1 MRVKRTRESQLSRV
15 QTAFAVLI
23 TAVSL
28 MALAVFA
35 GYFIMLYRSD
45 GEILVSPIGDAKS
58 TPVINVLKNVSG
70 DDHARSQDDVYNEFV
85 YLPSERIRL
94 NPGQTY
100 KIGVSPTDGES
111 FVSTDISVA
120 SVDENGTVTA
130 HSCGKAVI
138 YVQADEGLS
147 GSETHAKIYGV
158 AVTVYRECQDSV
170 LLDVPII
177 MQGETY
183 PNGCESVSAVMT
195 LNYAGINMTVKR
207 FINEYLDHDWFV
219 FDEYVSGL
227 RYGYSPWVYYN
238 GYPTDDSGTYCF
250 APAIE
255 IAFDKFVDRDK
266 YEIDV
271 LYSRGLME
279 LCSDYIS
286 RGIPLIVWVTENMDE
301 VYEYVTEWYNPENG
315 QKYRIIRPVH
325 CMVLVGYD
333 SEGYY
338 FNDPLVGKNVFYE
351 ADVTERAFESMWAQA
366 IAVYP
371 VGYTYEPD
379 TVPPVPETLIRQNGM
394 PSYESEKVSV
404 E

>member
-1 MRVKRTRESQLSRV
+1 MRVKRTKESRNSKWQVL
-15 QTAFAVLI
+15 AAVLI
-23 TAVSL
+23 TAISL
-28 MALAVFA
+28 IALAVFA
-35 GYFIMLYRSD
+35 GYFIMLYRSG

-94 NPGQTY
+94 NPGQAY

-111 FVSTDISVA
+111 FVSTDSSVA

-138 YVQADEGLS
+138 YVQVGESLS
-147 GSETHAKIYGV
+147 GGEANAEIYCV

-183 PNGCESVSAVMT
+183 PNGCESVSAVMA

-227 RYGYSPWVYYN
+227 RYGYSPWVFYN
-238 GYPTDDSGTYCF
+238 GYPTDASGTYCF

-255 IAFDKFVDRDK
+255 LAFDKFVDRDK
-266 YEIDV
+266 FEIDV
-271 LYSRGLME
+271 LYGYGLME

-301 VYEYVTEWYNPENG
+301 VYDYITEWYNPENG
-315 QKYRIIRPVH
+315 QKYSIILPVH

-338 FNDPLVGKNVFYE
+338 FNDPLIGKNIFYK
-351 ADVTERAFESMWAQA
+351 ADITEKAYESMWAQA

-371 VGYTYEPD
+371 VGYTYEPN

-394 PSYESEKVSV
+394 PSYESEKVSA
-404 E
+404 